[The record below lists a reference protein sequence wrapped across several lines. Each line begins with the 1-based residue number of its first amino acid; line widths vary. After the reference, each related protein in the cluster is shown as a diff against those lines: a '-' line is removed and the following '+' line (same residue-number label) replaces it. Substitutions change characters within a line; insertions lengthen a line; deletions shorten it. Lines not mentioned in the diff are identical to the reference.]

1 MNSTVKGP
9 GFEMTREANMEN
21 NLEQIALA
29 VWIRA
34 ETPRGLKTQYQKIDL
49 YIIKEIFTNY
59 LREAKDKQNISCL
72 QAIAGYKDTS
82 EDFFIRNGMP
92 EFIRAYVKQTRYAQ
106 LKTEE
111 KLLLYTS

>member
-9 GFEMTREANMEN
+9 GFEMTREATMES
-21 NLEQIALA
+21 NLEQITLA

-34 ETPRGLKTQYQKIDL
+34 ETPRGLKTQYHKAELSLIKKMFID
-49 YIIKEIFTNY
+49 Y
-59 LREAKDKQNISCL
+59 LREAKERQHISCL
-72 QAIAGYKDTS
+72 QAIAAYKDTGD
-82 EDFFIRNGMP
+82 DFFIKNAMP
-92 EFIRAYVKQTRYAQ
+92 EFIRAYVKQTRYAH